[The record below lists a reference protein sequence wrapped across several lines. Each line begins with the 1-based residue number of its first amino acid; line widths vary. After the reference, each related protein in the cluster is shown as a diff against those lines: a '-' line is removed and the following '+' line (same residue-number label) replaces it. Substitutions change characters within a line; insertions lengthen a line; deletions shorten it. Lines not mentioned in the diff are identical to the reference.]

1 VSFDLTDRRIYGFAT
16 DEHLRFADVDANGHV
31 NNGAFL
37 QLLENAR
44 VSYMR
49 QIVRQSL
56 RTSGLPRFRVVV
68 GRLEIDFKRQ
78 MFYPGRATAG
88 ARLLEVR
95 ERKCVIGHGLFD
107 GDGNCTAVLRAIM
120 VSLNEETHRS
130 TPFDPVVR
138 AALEKF
144 AASKDGLPT

>member
-1 VSFDLTDRRIYGFAT
+1 MSADLTDRRIYGFVT
-16 DEHLRFADVDANGHV
+16 EEHLRFADVDANGHI

-49 QIVRQSL
+49 QIVR
-56 RTSGLPRFRVVV
+56 TGLPRFRVVV

-78 MFYPGRATAG
+78 MFYPGRATAA
-88 ARLLEVR
+88 ARLLEVH

-107 GDGNCTAVLRAIM
+107 GEGHCTAVLKAIM

-130 TPFDPVVR
+130 VPFDPAVR

>member
-1 VSFDLTDRRIYGFAT
+1 MNLDLTDRRIYGFAT
-16 DEHLRFADVDANGHV
+16 EEHLRFADVDANGHI

-49 QIVRQSL
+49 AIVH
-56 RTSGLPRFRVVV
+56 SGLPRFRVVV

-78 MFYPGRATAG
+78 MFFPGRATAC
-88 ARLLEVR
+88 ARLLEVHQ
-95 ERKCVIGHGLFD
+95 RKCVIGHGLFD
-107 GDGNCTAVLRAIM
+107 GEGNCTAVLKAIM

-130 TPFDPVVR
+130 MPFEPAVR
-138 AALEKF
+138 AALETY
-144 AASKDGLPT
+144 AASKDGLGS